1 MYSLSAFF
9 ILSSRA
15 PPSTSAVAFIT
26 PPRKHLD
33 IIKTLDHRKYIIEV
47 NRSFIMNEGSPS
59 GFLSWLDLMRV
70 YPWNCHL
77 RRLNDATLFNRLVV
91 GVILSLQL
99 LNPGHQ

>member
-1 MYSLSAFF
+1 M
-9 ILSSRA
+9 
-15 PPSTSAVAFIT
+15 
-26 PPRKHLD
+26 
-33 IIKTLDHRKYIIEV
+33 KTLDHRKYMVEV